1 MKCKRPTIFI
11 VDDDEEIC
19 DLICEEL
26 AEKDYVCKVS
36 FSADDALA
44 KMKRESFDVALVDIK
59 LPGMSGIDLLKRV
72 GECYQMTAIVIIT
85 GVNDVN
91 TAVEAMK
98 LGALDYI
105 IKPFTVNKLKTS
117 ISTVLRN
124 RNPQCK
130 VYNTIPSL
138 RDTECDNNAQSRSFS
153 EINAIAYGIDA
164 RVDYFDFHSKLVTN
178 ETVEL
183 ARRLGLPGK
192 EIEKWAFARDELYS
206 KRGREI
212 RSMLNKL
219 ERNLMAQVML
229 GLIRPA
235 CQSSR
240 SDENQN

>member
-1 MKCKRPTIFI
+1 MECKSPAILI

-26 AEKDYVCKVS
+26 AEKDYVCKAS

-44 KMKRESFDVALVDIK
+44 KLKRNSFDVALVDIK
-59 LPGMSGIDLLKRV
+59 LPGISGIDLLKIV

-105 IKPFTVNKLKTS
+105 IKPFTLEKLETS

-124 RNPQCK
+124 GNPQCK

-153 EINAIAYGIDA
+153 EINAIAYGVDA
-164 RVDYFDFHSKLVTN
+164 RVDYFDSHSKIVTN

-192 EIEKWAFARDELYS
+192 EIKKWAFARNKFYS
-206 KRGREI
+206 KRDRQI

-219 ERNLMAQVML
+219 ERNLVAQVML

-235 CQSSR
+235 CQFSK